1 MRSEYRFRYILPES
15 MKDELREPLGDL
27 MDDETFRSFLGPET
41 CKRIITVGDII
52 TRRVVNEGM
61 LPWISII
68 DGKTKREV
76 LSNGFIYPEEPVH
89 VKNPPGT
96 ITSEL
101 WSAIEKACSDENDTL
116 IFVDG
121 EEDLATLPAILLA
134 PAATLV
140 LYGMPDEGVVVVRVD
155 EAKEKVKELLK
166 KMEVKH
172 GDKDR

>member
-1 MRSEYRFRYILPES
+1 
-15 MKDELREPLGDL
+15 MKEELRAPLGDL
-27 MDDETFRSFLGPET
+27 MDDEAFCSFFGPEI
-41 CKRIITVGDII
+41 CKKVITVGDII
-52 TRRVVNEGM
+52 TRRIVNEGV

-68 DGKTKREV
+68 DGKTKREA
-76 LSNGFIYPEEPVH
+76 LNNEFMHPREPVY

-96 ITSEL
+96 ITYEL
-101 WSAIEKACSDENDTL
+101 WSVIERACRDANDTL

-134 PAATLV
+134 PAGTLV
-140 LYGMPDEGVVVVRVD
+140 LYGMPNQGVVVVRVD